1 MEKINCTFSSGWGII
16 TIQNKQRDKIM
27 TYIMFNVDRHSDKR
41 TFTTLRGAKIAR
53 AAANKNSNDVY
64 EVVSVEEFES
74 KIVKMVEKTNLLSG
88 EKFMERSDTPYYCS
102 PSSETFWS
110 A

>member
-1 MEKINCTFSSGWGII
+1 
-16 TIQNKQRDKIM
+16 M
-27 TYIMFNVDRHSDKR
+27 TYIMFNVDNHSDNR
-41 TFTTLRGAKIAR
+41 SFESSRGAKIAR
-53 AAANKNSNDVY
+53 AAANKNSKNTY
-64 EVVSVEEFES
+64 EVVSLEEFNTD
-74 KIVKMVEKTNLLSG
+74 IVKMVEKTNLLSG

>member
-1 MEKINCTFSSGWGII
+1 
-16 TIQNKQRDKIM
+16 M
-27 TYIMFNVDRHSDKR
+27 TYVLFNVNNHADKR
-41 TFTTLRGAKIAR
+41 FFETSRGAKIAR
-53 AAANKNSNDVY
+53 AAANKNSMYEY
-64 EVVSVEEFES
+64 EVASIEEFES